1 MARIPSVI
9 FNLNIFEEEALLKPL
24 KGQGG
29 YQSLIAKMRR
39 KFNVTTKDLALS
51 DNDLGAIVR
60 YINYSQG
67 GYQNDLRL
75 IFKRNFAMIMV
86 SWLS

>member
-1 MARIPSVI
+1 MPRVPSVI
-9 FNLNIFEEEALLKPL
+9 FNLDPAEEDALLKPL
-24 KGQGG
+24 KGSGG
-29 YQSLIAKMRR
+29 YQSLITRLRR
-39 KFNVTTKDLALS
+39 KFDTQTKELS
-51 DNDLGAIVR
+51 LGDTDLGAIVR

-75 IFKRNFAMIMV
+75 IFKRNFGMIMV